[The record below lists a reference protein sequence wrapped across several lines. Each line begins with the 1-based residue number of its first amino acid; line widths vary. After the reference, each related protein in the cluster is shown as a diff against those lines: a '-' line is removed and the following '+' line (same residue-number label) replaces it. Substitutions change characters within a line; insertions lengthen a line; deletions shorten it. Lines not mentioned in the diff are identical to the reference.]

1 MRILKI
7 LQQTNVQLLSIAVLM
22 VILITMVVSNN
33 KQNIL
38 TYTSIMM
45 VSSTQS
51 VRRLT
56 RIGSELDFN
65 YSSCPPSS
73 LILNSTQLNTPPLH
87 DDCPHVFIIGT
98 RKGGTTA
105 MYQYL
110 SQHPDFG
117 GIHLHNGPASGETFY
132 FNNYYNRKPWS
143 EYVSMFP
150 TDKMSGES
158 TVGYLLKWHVP
169 LRLYSSCGRKAKVVV
184 LLRDPL
190 ERFQSSFRLS
200 VRQHQRGYDEQTHI
214 SDVVNDQI
222 RKFYLRIVP
231 SSEKTSMDNLS
242 NHPNEIA
249 WLRDDVA
256 DRNMVYAG
264 LYYVH
269 LHHWLCNFPAENII
283 ILNTEQFLD
292 NSVRS
297 LAEVMEFV
305 GLRPLDDDKM
315 QQMTSVLHNY
325 GGRLEDEP
333 SFRKL
338 SASDRKKL
346 IPIYEPFNKKLFQLL
361 KWNTVE
367 WNKIPE

>member
-1 MRILKI
+1 MRIPKT
-7 LQQTNVQLLSIAVLM
+7 LQQRNVQLLIIAVF
-22 VILITMVVSNN
+22 IITMILASNKQHIHVYTVVSSM
-33 KQNIL
+33 QP
-38 TYTSIMM
+38 
-45 VSSTQS
+45 VP
-51 VRRLT
+51 RLT

-73 LILNSTQLNTPPLH
+73 VMLNSTQLNAPPLH
-87 DDCPHVFIIGT
+87 DNCPHVFIIGA

-117 GIHLHNGPASGETFY
+117 GIRLNNGAASGETFY
-132 FNNYYNRKPWS
+132 FNNHYYRISWKD
-143 EYVSMFP
+143 YVSEFP
-150 TDKMSGES
+150 TDKLSGES
-158 TVGYLLKWHVP
+158 TVGYLLYCPVP
-169 LRLYSSCGRKAKVVV
+169 LRLYSNCGRTTKVVV

-200 VRQHQRGYDEQTHI
+200 VRSPSHKNYNNQSHI
-214 SDVVNDQI
+214 SDDVDKQI
-222 RKFYLRIVP
+222 ERFYLKVAASRG
-231 SSEKTSMDNLS
+231 MDYLS

-249 WLRDDVA
+249 CLRHDPS

-283 ILNTEQFLD
+283 ILNTEQFRE
-292 NSVRS
+292 NSVKS

-305 GLRPLDDDKM
+305 GLRPLDDHKM

-338 SASDRKKL
+338 TVSDRKKL

-361 KWNTVE
+361 KWNNVK

>member
-1 MRILKI
+1 MHKI
-7 LQQTNVQLLSIAVLM
+7 LHQKTNVQLVIISVLI

-33 KQNIL
+33 RQQIL
-38 TYTSIMM
+38 AYNSIAM
-45 VSSTQS
+45 TQPLP
-51 VRRLT
+51 RLT

-73 LILNSTQLNTPPLH
+73 VMLNSTWLNTPPLH
-87 DDCPHVFIIGT
+87 NDCPHVFIIGT

-105 MYQYL
+105 MYKYL

-117 GIHLHNGPASGETFY
+117 GILLNKGPASGETFY

-158 TVGYLLKWHVP
+158 TVGYLLKCRVP
-169 LRLYSSCGRKAKVVV
+169 LRLYSSCGRTAKVVV
-184 LLRDPL
+184 LLRDPI
-190 ERFQSSFRLS
+190 ERFQSSFRLR
-200 VRQHQRGYDEQTHI
+200 VRQHHYGYNEQTRI
-214 SDVVNDQI
+214 SDIINEQI
-222 RKFYLRIVP
+222 DKYYSHAVP
-231 SSEKTSMDNLS
+231 SREISMNDLS
-242 NHPNEIA
+242 NHPNVLGCI
-249 WLRDDVA
+249 RDDTA

-269 LHHWLCNFPAENII
+269 LHHWLCNFPAENIL

-292 NSVRS
+292 NSVKS

-305 GLRPLDDDKM
+305 GLQPLDDDKM
-315 QQMTSVLHNY
+315 QQVTSVLHNY

-338 SASDRKKL
+338 TVSDREKL
-346 IPIYEPFNKKLFQLL
+346 MSIYHPFNKKLFQLL
-361 KWNTVE
+361 KWNTVK